1 MIRRLKI
8 KFIVTYMIVVI
19 LLVSAAIYGIYY
31 STVNQQ
37 AILSID
43 VLQKAAEGNALLVQR
58 NGYYNDDDE
67 YYEDDDNDDKYEN
80 ERKIEADFV
89 KYSVFAIIT
98 DKSGTVIE
106 VIDTYADPPGTISAQ
121 ALVYD
126 VFSDGKTS
134 GITGE
139 DSDLRYYISQEEGRD
154 IIAFAD
160 RSEEIELLR
169 HLLTHYLWIGA
180 ASLLGFF
187 TISVFFASW
196 AVKPIERS
204 WKQQKQ
210 FIADASHELR
220 TPLTSILANTDI
232 VLSHPN
238 DKIEKQ
244 RKWIG
249 HIKTEAERMTSLVN
263 NLLYLARSDDA
274 TSDEVLQPIN
284 LSSSVTSSLLSCE
297 SLVYEKEKTLAS
309 DITPNIFIEAD
320 ENKIKQLVIILIDNA
335 VKYSDMNTEITV
347 RLQRRTDKAVL
358 SVNNIGEPIDEEHLK
373 HIFERFYRADESRAR
388 ESEGYGLGLSI
399 AQHIA
404 QIHKA
409 KIDVIS
415 SKESGTTFS
424 VTFNTIKK
432 K

>member
-19 LLVSAAIYGIYY
+19 LLVSAALTGIYVI
-31 STVNQQ
+31 TANQQ
-37 AILSID
+37 AELSIE
-43 VLQKAAEGNALLVQR
+43 VLQKAAEGNALQAPR
-58 NGYYNDDDE
+58 NIFDDDE
-67 YYEDDDNDDKYEN
+67 EEHDDDDDDIFEN
-80 ERKIEADFV
+80 ERKIEGDFI
-89 KYSVFAIIT
+89 KYSVFAIVLN
-98 DKSGTVIE
+98 DEGNVIE
-106 VIDTYADPPGTISAQ
+106 VIDTYALPPETMPADEL
-121 ALVYD
+121 ALQVLQED
-126 VFSDGKTS
+126 KSIGFAGKD
-134 GITGE
+134 
-139 DSDLRYYISQEEGRD
+139 DSLRYYISHEDGRT

-160 RSEEIELLR
+160 RSEEIATLR
-169 HLLTHYLWIGA
+169 HLLSRYLWIGGG
-180 ASLLGFF
+180 SLLGFF
-187 TISVFFASW
+187 AISVFFASW

-238 DKIEKQ
+238 DKIQ
-244 RKWIG
+244 TQTKWIG
-249 HIKTEAERMTSLVN
+249 HIKTEADRMTSLVN

-274 TSDEVLQPIN
+274 RGDEVLKPID

-297 SLVYEKEKTLAS
+297 SLVYEKEKTLVS
-309 DITPNIFIEAD
+309 DIAPDIFIEAD

-335 VKYSDMNTEITV
+335 VKYSDMNTQITV
-347 RLQRRTDKAVL
+347 RLQKRTDKAVL
-358 SVNNIGEPIDEEHLK
+358 SVHNIGKPIDEEHLK

-399 AQHIA
+399 AQHIT

-409 KIDVIS
+409 KIDVAS
-415 SKESGTTFS
+415 SKQNGTTFS

>member
-19 LLVSAAIYGIYY
+19 ILVSIAIYGIYY
-31 STVNQQ
+31 STADQQ
-37 AILSID
+37 AILSLD
-43 VLQKAAEGNALLVQR
+43 VLQKAAEGNALIVQR
-58 NGYYNDDDE
+58 NGYYNDDE
-67 YYEDDDNDDKYEN
+67 EYEDDDDKYEN

-106 VIDTYADPPGTISAQ
+106 VIDTYADPPATISAQ

-126 VFSDGKTS
+126 VFSDGRTS

-139 DSDLRYYISQEEGRD
+139 DNDLRYYISQEEDRS

-160 RSEEIELLR
+160 RSEELELLR
-169 HLLTHYLWIGA
+169 NLLTRYLWIGA

-187 TISVFFASW
+187 AISVFFASW
-196 AVKPIERS
+196 AVRPIERS

-210 FIADASHELR
+210 FVADASHELR

-244 RKWIG
+244 SKWIG
-249 HIKTEAERMTSLVN
+249 HIKAEAERMTALVN
-263 NLLYLARSDDA
+263 SLLYLAKSDDA
-274 TSDEVLQPIN
+274 KGDEVLKPID
-284 LSSSVTSSLLSCE
+284 LSSTVTSSLLSCE
-297 SLVYEKEKTLAS
+297 SLVYEKEKTLANEIAP
-309 DITPNIFIEAD
+309 DIFIEAD
-320 ENKIKQLVIILIDNA
+320 ENKIKQLIIILIDNA
-335 VKYSDMNTEITV
+335 VKYSEPNTKITV
-347 RLQRRTDKAVL
+347 RLQKRGDKAIL
-358 SVNNIGEPIDEEHLK
+358 SVHDIGEPIEEEHLK
-373 HIFERFYRADESRAR
+373 HIFERFYRADESRFR
-388 ESEGYGLGLSI
+388 ESDGYGLGLSI

-409 KIDVIS
+409 KIDVSS

>member
-1 MIRRLKI
+1 MIKRLKM

-19 LLVSAAIYGIYY
+19 ILVSAAIYGVYY
-31 STVNQQ
+31 STVDQQ
-37 AILSID
+37 ALLSMD
-43 VLQKAAEGNALLVQR
+43 VLQKAAEGNALQVQR
-58 NGYYNDDDE
+58 SGYYSDDDE
-67 YYEDDDNDDKYEN
+67 EDDDDDDKYEN

-89 KYSVFAIIT
+89 TYSVFAIVT
-98 DKSGTVIE
+98 DKDGTVIE
-106 VIDTYADPPGTISAQ
+106 VIDTYADPPETMSPQ
-121 ALVYD
+121 TLVFD
-126 VFSDGKTS
+126 VLADGKTS

-139 DSDLRYYISQEEGRD
+139 DNSLRYYISPEEDRTV
-154 IIAFAD
+154 IAFAD

-187 TISVFFASW
+187 VISVFFASW
-196 AVKPIERS
+196 AVRPIERS
-204 WKQQKQ
+204 WKQQKR

-232 VLSHPN
+232 VLAHPN

-244 RKWIG
+244 SKWIG

-263 NLLYLARSDDA
+263 NLLYLAKSDDA
-274 TSDEVLQPIN
+274 QSDEVFKPID
-284 LSSSVTSSLLSCE
+284 LSSAVTSSLLSCE
-297 SLVYEKEKTLAS
+297 SLIYEKEKTLVSEIAPEIS
-309 DITPNIFIEAD
+309 VEAD

-335 VKYSDMNTEITV
+335 VKYSDPHTKITL
-347 RLQRRTDKAVL
+347 RLQKRGDKAVL
-358 SVNNIGEPIDEEHLK
+358 SVNNIGDAIDEEHLK

-409 KIDVIS
+409 KIDVAS
-415 SKESGTTFS
+415 SKENGTTFS